1 MKQEYPERR
10 EYLFYNLCQVSVAQ
24 RMKECMDIRVSKQ
37 KDIRLCIS
45 LDMSKLA
52 AIQCS
57 CRPYSQCLQ
66 QCPCIIDLRH
76 PHELCRTQLILNRII
91 SGCADTKAAK
101 ALLVFWNRLA
111 YGYITGMHAGFASS
125 ISKQGCSRR
134 AAAPPPCR
142 QVSASRFAYTPYP
155 PPAVCADRRVWRL
168 YSAAP
173 LPL

>member
-1 MKQEYPERR
+1 
-10 EYLFYNLCQVSVAQ
+10 
-24 RMKECMDIRVSKQ
+24 MKECMDIRVSKQ

-52 AIQCS
+52 SIQCS

-76 PHELCRTQLILNRII
+76 PHELCCTQLILNRII

-134 AAAPPPCR
+134 AAAPPPL
-142 QVSASRFAYTPYP
+142 QASVSVPFRIYAIPSSSCLRRPSRSEAVLSCASTSIKPGTAI
-155 PPAVCADRRVWRL
+155 
-168 YSAAP
+168 
-173 LPL
+173 